1 MRRHV
6 LLYMMAFRKHLR
18 ASGRR
23 PRSDATWTGY
33 QRGEL
38 DENGSFTQLV
48 QPAVYRLWGF
58 TQRRRSQS
66 ASHIG

>member
-6 LLYMMAFRKHLR
+6 LLYMMAFQ
-18 ASGRR
+18 SIYGRR
-23 PRSDATWTGY
+23 EDVQCDAIWTGD